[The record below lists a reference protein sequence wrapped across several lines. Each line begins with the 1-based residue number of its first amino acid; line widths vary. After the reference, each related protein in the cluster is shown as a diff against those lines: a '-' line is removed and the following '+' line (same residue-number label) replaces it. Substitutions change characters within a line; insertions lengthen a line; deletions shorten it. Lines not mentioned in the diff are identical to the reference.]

1 MLSMSPQSAQI
12 QHNPTEAS
20 AMCCTPKRAAVT
32 AAAAAHRAQQAHS
45 TALTPPTQLA
55 HAFLFPAGK
64 TISDFP

>member
-1 MLSMSPQSAQI
+1 M
-12 QHNPTEAS
+12 EAS

-55 HAFLFPAGK
+55 QAFLFPAGK